1 MAFANWKRYRRA
13 RFKAKASRGLLF
25 MQRSVLICSER
36 HNASTVFLR
45 SQDLINDGRIAGIKV
60 AGTALERGDPQVA
73 SGLTAMAVQFLDR
86 AISVRQT
93 GSVVQQ
99 QQQIQPK
106 KEDE

>member
-1 MAFANWKRYRRA
+1 
-13 RFKAKASRGLLF
+13 LLA
-25 MQRSVLICSER
+25 LAI
-36 HNASTVFLR
+36 
-45 SQDLINDGRIAGIKV
+45 
-60 AGTALERGDPQVA
+60 TALESGDPQVA

>member
-1 MAFANWKRYRRA
+1 
-13 RFKAKASRGLLF
+13 

-36 HNASTVFLR
+36 HNASPF
-45 SQDLINDGRIAGIKV
+45 SWDHRILSITDELQVSRLLALAI
-60 AGTALERGDPQVA
+60 TALERGDPQVA

-106 KEDE
+106 KEDA